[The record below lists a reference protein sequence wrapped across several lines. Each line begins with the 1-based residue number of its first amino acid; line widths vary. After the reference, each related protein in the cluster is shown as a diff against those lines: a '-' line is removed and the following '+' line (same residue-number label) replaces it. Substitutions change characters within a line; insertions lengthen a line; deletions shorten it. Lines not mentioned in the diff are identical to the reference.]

1 MVPSSDGPN
10 CTPLAWRRILTD
22 RWLSRRTLLE
32 DGDDAGRDT
41 TRLLLVEREI
51 SALGADSEADVERD
65 RSEATLATLGTFG
78 SALIASDGIRIPG
91 VTFGETGKSFN
102 GLESL
107 CVGTLRETARCNA
120 PRDAI
125 DPPRSRIS
133 WRDRFA
139 SAVVLFVCGRVGVVE
154 RDICAGDV
162 ELRDVDLRAVELL
175 GCEDD
180 CVVDGSEIERCK
192 LLDV

>member
-1 MVPSSDGPN
+1 
-10 CTPLAWRRILTD
+10 
-22 RWLSRRTLLE
+22 LLE
-32 DGDDAGRDT
+32 DGDDAERDT

-51 SALGADSEADVERD
+51 SALGADSEADDERD
-65 RSEATLATLGTFG
+65 GSEETLATLGTVG

-91 VTFGETGKSFN
+91 VTFGETGRSFS

-125 DPPRSRIS
+125 DPPRSTIS
-133 WRDRFA
+133 WRDCFA
-139 SAVVLFVCGRVGVVE
+139 SALDLFDCGRVDDVE
-154 RDICAGDV
+154 RDTCAGDV

-180 CVVDGSEIERCK
+180 CEVEGSETGRCK
-192 LLDV
+192 LLVI

>member
-65 RSEATLATLGTFG
+65 GSEVTLATLGTFG

-91 VTFGETGKSFN
+91 VTFGETGRSFN

-125 DPPRSRIS
+125 DPPRSTIS
-133 WRDRFA
+133 WRDCFA
-139 SAVVLFVCGRVGVVE
+139 LVFISRERDAVVNDCDGE
-154 RDICAGDV
+154 ACAF
-162 ELRDVDLRAVELL
+162 
-175 GCEDD
+175 ED
-180 CVVDGSEIERCK
+180 
-192 LLDV
+192 